1 MLSLDLAGFRPQ
13 AVMLPCR
20 FKIQG
25 STEWE
30 ENRKQNQEKEG
41 DCVVVIF
48 EPLDLLRPEATGLLL
63 YVKQ

>member
-1 MLSLDLAGFRPQ
+1 
-13 AVMLPCR
+13 MLPCR

>member
-1 MLSLDLAGFRPQ
+1 
-13 AVMLPCR
+13 MLPCR

-48 EPLDLLRPEATGLLL
+48 EPLDLLRPEAT
-63 YVKQ
+63 VSSSM